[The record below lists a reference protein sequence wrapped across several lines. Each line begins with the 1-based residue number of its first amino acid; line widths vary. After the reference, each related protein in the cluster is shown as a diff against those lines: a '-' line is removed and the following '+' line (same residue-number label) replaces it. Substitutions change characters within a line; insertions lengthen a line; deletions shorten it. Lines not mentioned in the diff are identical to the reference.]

1 MRVKKIISWVFIFV
15 NQLHLSIL
23 RVLIFVNCLFF
34 EKKTDL
40 FIIEISTS
48 SDVKKVK
55 KLTDIY
61 LKSFG
66 NTKKLPAKLQAIT

>member
-1 MRVKKIISWVFIFV
+1 M
-15 NQLHLSIL
+15 
-23 RVLIFVNCLFF
+23 NCLFF

-55 KLTDIY
+55 KLTDVY

-66 NTKKLPAKLQAIT
+66 NTKKLAAKLQAIT